1 MLVSLLDY
9 KSLSRVINFYCAVYY
24 RYTDLSYK
32 GLWATGMVWVV
43 SMVKWMVGVILLFS
57 WSRLAQS
64 DHGVSVVGIVPVVRV
79 VLYSGSAGWSLVTGW

>member
-1 MLVSLLDY
+1 MEAAEMLVSLLDY

-43 SMVKWMVGVILLFS
+43 SMVKWFG
-57 WSRLAQS
+57 
-64 DHGVSVVGIVPVVRV
+64 
-79 VLYSGSAGWSLVTGW
+79 